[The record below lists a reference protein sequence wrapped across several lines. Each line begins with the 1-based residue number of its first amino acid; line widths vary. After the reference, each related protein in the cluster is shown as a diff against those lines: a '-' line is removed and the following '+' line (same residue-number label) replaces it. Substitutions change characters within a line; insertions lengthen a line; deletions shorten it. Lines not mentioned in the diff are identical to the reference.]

1 VWYAKIVAPVLL
13 ALAEKRSALLPLNV
27 ENNGAVPGLPNDAIV
42 EVLAPIVNGAV
53 QSAPRVELP
62 PDVAALLRRH
72 CMFETL
78 AAEAIVAHD
87 RAKALRAVLA
97 SPLVNSYDQ
106 AERILKLVFDAT
118 E

>member
-1 VWYAKIVAPVLL
+1 
-13 ALAEKRSALLPLNV
+13 
-27 ENNGAVPGLPNDAIV
+27 
-42 EVLAPIVNGAV
+42 
-53 QSAPRVELP
+53 
-62 PDVAALLRRH
+62 
-72 CMFETL
+72 MFETL